1 MFLSDFDPKWLMR
14 LHSKNSNLTLEELK
28 DRLLIQHANF
38 KKYLVTF
45 DRLILLSPDN
55 SERIRTKFVGATGFD
70 TQNQFI
76 ILNRSDHVY
85 GPYWTTSNVSPEM
98 QDGAKSTGRFKDAPC
113 CCTAHMKHFLGSL
126 KC

>member
-55 SERIRTKFVGATGFD
+55 SERIG
-70 TQNQFI
+70 QNLSGQQF
-76 ILNRSDHVY
+76 
-85 GPYWTTSNVSPEM
+85 
-98 QDGAKSTGRFKDAPC
+98 
-113 CCTAHMKHFLGSL
+113 
-126 KC
+126 